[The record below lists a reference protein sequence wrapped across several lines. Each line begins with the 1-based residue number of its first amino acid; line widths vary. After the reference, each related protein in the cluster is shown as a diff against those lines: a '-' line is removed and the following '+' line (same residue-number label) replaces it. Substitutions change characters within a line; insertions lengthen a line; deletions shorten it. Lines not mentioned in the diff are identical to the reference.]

1 MELNQDHHILVDYNM
16 GARIDLVDRGVY
28 AMTSEQ
34 QQKKGED
41 GLSERDK
48 FLLSD
53 RDTLPM
59 IKPKT

>member
-1 MELNQDHHILVDYNM
+1 M

-28 AMTSEQ
+28 SISSEL

-41 GLSERDK
+41 NGLSERDK

-53 RDTLPM
+53 KDTIP
-59 IKPKT
+59 IFKPKQTQ